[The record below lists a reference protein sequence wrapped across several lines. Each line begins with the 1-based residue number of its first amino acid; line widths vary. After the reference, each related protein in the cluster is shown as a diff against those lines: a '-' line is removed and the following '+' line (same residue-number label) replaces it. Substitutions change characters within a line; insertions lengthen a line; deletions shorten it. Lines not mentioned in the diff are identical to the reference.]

1 MNNLSIWLAVLTT
14 VAMLLIYEVAQFFLS
29 RRNPTA
35 ITRTAHAQ
43 LREQWFEAISRQ
55 PNSEILAVQAL
66 RNSLMSATM
75 MASTAVLGL
84 MGTVT
89 LAAPSLHA
97 TFSNSAT
104 GLPLLTPKMI
114 LELVLLALLFASL
127 IASAMSIRYY
137 SHVSFISSIP
147 VGSEERQRWM
157 PVGLVYV
164 RRAGIMYSWALRHL
178 ILVAPLLASLLH
190 PLAGPPVS
198 AAVVAL
204 LYTLDRFDQ
213 KLQQK

>member
-1 MNNLSIWLAVLTT
+1 MPDFAADES
-14 VAMLLIYEVAQFFLS
+14 
-29 RRNPTA
+29 P
-35 ITRTAHAQ
+35 
-43 LREQWFEAISRQ
+43 
-55 PNSEILAVQAL
+55 
-66 RNSLMSATM
+66 
-75 MASTAVLGL
+75 
-84 MGTVT
+84 
-89 LAAPSLHA
+89 APSLHA

-104 GLPLLTPKMI
+104 GLPLLTPKMV

-164 RRAGIMYSWALRHL
+164 RRAGTMYSWALRHL

-213 KLQQK
+213 KLQQ